1 MVEEREV
8 GIIAPIFVLNDPLE
22 IEDFREAV
30 EPMLPEFYIVS
41 DVSSAFSNL
50 ESSMERMLWIAD
62 IVLVVSMVTTLL
74 ILSLLIT
81 LFLRDHRYV
90 MGIYLS

>member
-1 MVEEREV
+1 
-8 GIIAPIFVLNDPLE
+8 
-22 IEDFREAV
+22 
-30 EPMLPEFYIVS
+30 MLPEFYIVS